1 MSADR
6 GRTPLRKP
14 SPWPFSRERAF
25 LPVIHLPYGESGAF
39 VAIDVAIEAGAD
51 GVFLINQGM
60 SATGVLRLLP
70 ELTQRYPDLWV
81 GVNLLGQSPDQ
92 ILGLSEARQ
101 MAGIWADDAGV
112 SPGEDKWAE
121 LAESDW
127 LAARERSGYRGLYFG
142 GVAFKTQA
150 EVEPAALPW
159 VAQTAARFI
168 DVVTTS
174 GRATGV
180 AVRVEKVRIMREALG
195 DHRLAVAS
203 GVSPDNVE
211 EILPYVDAY
220 LVASG
225 IEREFGVLDPVRTKA
240 LADKIHGN

>member
-1 MSADR
+1 MTVVMSADP
-6 GRTPLRKP
+6 GPVS

-70 ELTQRYPDLWV
+70 QVTRRYPDLWV
-81 GVNLLGQSPDQ
+81 GVNLLGESPDEM
-92 ILGLSEARQ
+92 LALSEAQQ

-127 LAARERSGYRGLYFG
+127 LTARARAGYRGLYFG
-142 GVAFKTQA
+142 GVAFKTQS
-150 EVEPAALPW
+150 EVAQEDLPW
-159 VAQTAARFI
+159 VAQTAARFV

-180 AVRVEKVRIMREALG
+180 AIRVEKLRAMREALG
-195 DHRLAVAS
+195 EHRLAVAS
-203 GVSPDNVE
+203 GVSPENVE
-211 EILPYVDAY
+211 GILPYADAY
-220 LVASG
+220 LVATG

-240 LADKIHGN
+240 LADKIHG